1 MGWGLQYAAVGD
13 TADTR
18 FVLAADGAGRRN
30 ARRAAE
36 RALTETESAILVS
49 TGFCGAL
56 DESLNTGQVVMAER
70 VCEEGAAPAPGEGPM
85 VLGVDRVITAAA
97 EKKRLRESTGAD
109 IVDMESH
116 ELRRVAD
123 ERGMRFLAVRVVTDG
138 ARHDLAID
146 FNRAR
151 DGAGRF
157 GPWRVLGLALAR
169 PWTGLPEL
177 FRLARVSARASERLG
192 GFLAGCQF

>member
-1 MGWGLQYAAVGD
+1 MDWGLLYAAAGE
-13 TADTR
+13 TGDTR

-36 RALTETESAILVS
+36 RALAETESAILVS

-56 DESLNTGQVVMAER
+56 DESLQTGQVVMAGR

-85 VLGVDRVITAAA
+85 VLGVDRVIMAAA
-97 EKKRLRESTGAD
+97 EKKGLRESTGAD

-123 ERGMRFLAVRVVTDG
+123 ERGMKFLAVRVVTDD
-138 ARHDLAID
+138 ARRDLAID

-151 DGAGRF
+151 DGEGRF
-157 GPWRVLGLALAR
+157 QPWRALALALAR

-177 FRLARVSARASERLG
+177 VRLARVSARATERLG
-192 GFLAGCQF
+192 GFLAGCPF